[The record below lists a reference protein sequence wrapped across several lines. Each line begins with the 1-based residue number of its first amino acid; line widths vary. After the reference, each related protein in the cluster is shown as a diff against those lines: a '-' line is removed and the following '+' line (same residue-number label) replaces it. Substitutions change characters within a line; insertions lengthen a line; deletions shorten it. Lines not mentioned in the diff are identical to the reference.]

1 MWYNSSMIENRG
13 YDVKTLKEFVVIS
26 IAIIMWVMVYH
37 LAAEWDLLDATKVEY
52 QHSCAG
58 EVKIDNGLVICAEGQ
73 SLRKLG
79 AI

>member
-1 MWYNSSMIENRG
+1 M
-13 YDVKTLKEFVVIS
+13 KTFKEFVVIS
-26 IAIIMWVMVYH
+26 TAIILWLMVYH

-52 QHSCAG
+52 QPFCAG

-79 AI
+79 VI